1 MIQVTHDIVTDNILA
16 PPIKYTANP
25 IMNPNIKNIIP
36 QTPEVKKLWKTKGG
50 QTDGWTDGHR

>member
-36 QTPEVKKLWKTKGG
+36 QTPEVKKIVENKR
-50 QTDGWTDGHR
+50 WTDRRLD

>member
-16 PPIKYTANP
+16 PLIKYTANP

-36 QTPEVKKLWKTKGG
+36 QTPEVKKIVENKR
-50 QTDGWTDGHR
+50 WTDRRLD